1 MMAVTPVRLSVRL
14 LSTACFLGLLSAP
27 ALAQTATPTTPS
39 PVVPGNAVP
48 PGADTPGLQADQAAG
63 QGALVSILQ
72 APRQDYDAQG
82 QHVGSFVLLPTL
94 DVTETYTSNVYASTE
109 DTKHDF
115 FTTVTPAV
123 SFNSGWDR
131 NFLGVSLGGEI
142 NRYANFTSEDT
153 ENFNSLVSGRYD
165 IIQGVYV
172 SANGGFQ
179 ILHEPRGSPNAV
191 NGEFPTEYHVGHG
204 ELAFVKDNAVVGLKV
219 NGSINHY
226 DYFNVPAMNPDAPV
240 IIETDRNR
248 TDYELTAEANYE
260 LVPHY
265 RAVLRASGNER
276 DYDQKFDPG
285 HFQRS
290 STGYQVDAGVALNI
304 ASKIDGEFYIG
315 YLNQSFDDRRLPDA
329 GGLGFG
335 ANLLW
340 NVDGVTSVRANLSRS
355 VEETIVVQ
363 ASSFIQTAASVTL
376 EHEFRQ
382 NILASVGFNY
392 AHQDYQ
398 NFGRVDDIYG
408 VNVEAKYLLTRNL
421 ATSLNVGYT
430 SKVSN
435 AIGDMQ
441 LSPYN
446 QAIVALRLRLQY

>member
-1 MMAVTPVRLSVRL
+1 MAAAPVSLSVRL
-14 LSTACFLGLLSAP
+14 LSTVCLLGLLSAP
-27 ALAQTATPTTPS
+27 AIAQTALPSTPT
-39 PVVPGNAVP
+39 PVVPGNAIP

-63 QGALVSILQ
+63 QGALVSIMQ
-72 APRQDYDAQG
+72 ASRPDYDAQG
-82 QHVGSFVLLPTL
+82 QRLGAFILLPTL
-94 DVTETYTSNVYASTE
+94 DVTETYSSNVYASTE

-115 FTTVTPAV
+115 FTTITPIV
-123 SFNSGWDR
+123 SLNSGWDR
-131 NFLGVSLGGEI
+131 NFLGMTLGGEI
-142 NRYANFTSEDT
+142 NRYANFVSENTS
-153 ENFNSLVSGRYD
+153 NFNSLVSGRYD
-165 IIQGVYV
+165 ILQGIYI

-191 NGEFPTEYHVGHG
+191 NGEFPTEYHVAHG
-204 ELAFVKDNAVVGLKV
+204 ELSFVKDNAIVGLRI

-226 DYFNVPAMNPDAPV
+226 DYFDVPAMNPLAPV

-248 TDYELTAEANYE
+248 TEYQLTAEGTYE
-260 LVPHY
+260 LAPHY

-304 ASKIDGEFYIG
+304 ASKVDGEFYIG
-315 YLNQSFDDRRLPDA
+315 YLDQSFDDPRFTDA

-340 NVDGVTSVRANLSRS
+340 NVDGVNSVRANLSRS

-363 ASSFIQTAASVTL
+363 ASSFIQTAVTLSL

-382 NILASVGFNY
+382 NILANVSFNY

-398 NFGRVDDIYG
+398 DFGRIDDIYG
-408 VNVEAKYLLTRNL
+408 FNIEGRYLLTRNL

-435 AIGDMQ
+435 AIGDAQ

>member
-1 MMAVTPVRLSVRL
+1 MAVTPVSLSARL

-27 ALAQTATPTTPS
+27 ALAQTATPNTPT

-72 APRQDYDAQG
+72 ASRPDYDAQG
-82 QHVGSFVLLPTL
+82 QHLGSFILLPTL
-94 DVTETYTSNVYASTE
+94 DVTETYTSNVYAATQ

-123 SFNSGWDR
+123 SLNSGWDR

-142 NRYANFTSEDT
+142 NRYAEFVSENTS
-153 ENFNSLVSGRYD
+153 NFNSLVSGRYD
-165 IIQGVYV
+165 ILQGIYIA
-172 SANGGFQ
+172 ANGGFQ

-204 ELAFVKDNAVVGLKV
+204 EISFVKDNAIVGLKV

-226 DYFNVPAMNPDAPV
+226 DYFDVPAMNPAAPV

-248 TDYELTAEANYE
+248 TDYEITAEGTYE
-260 LVPHY
+260 LAPHY

-290 STGYQVDAGVALNI
+290 STGYQVDAGIALNI
-304 ASKIDGEFYIG
+304 SSKIDGKFYIG
-315 YLNQSFDDRRLPDA
+315 YLDQSFDDPRFTDA

-340 NVDGVTSVRANLSRS
+340 NVDGLTSVRANLSRS
-355 VEETIVVQ
+355 VEETIVIQ
-363 ASSFIQTAASVTL
+363 ASSFIQTALSVSL
-376 EHEFRQ
+376 EHEFRK
-382 NILASVGFNY
+382 NILANVSFNY

-398 NFGRVDDIYG
+398 DFGRVDDIYG
-408 VNVEAKYLLTRNL
+408 FNIEGRYLLTRNL

-435 AIGDMQ
+435 AIGDLQ

>member
-1 MMAVTPVRLSVRL
+1 MAAEPASLSVRL
-14 LSTACFLGLLSAP
+14 LSTVCMMGLLSAP
-27 ALAQTATPTTPS
+27 AIAQTATPNTPT
-39 PVVPGNAVP
+39 PIVPGNATP

-72 APRQDYDAQG
+72 ASRPDYDAQG
-82 QHVGSFVLLPTL
+82 QHIGSFILLPTL
-94 DVTETYTSNVYASTE
+94 DVTETYSSNVYASTE

-115 FTTVTPAV
+115 FTTVTPVV
-123 SFNSGWDR
+123 SINSGWDR
-131 NFLGVSLGGEI
+131 NFLGMTLGGEI
-142 NRYANFTSEDT
+142 NRYANFVSENTS
-153 ENFNSLVSGRYD
+153 NFNSLVSGRYD
-165 IIQGVYV
+165 ILQGVYI

-179 ILHEPRGSPNAV
+179 ILHEPRGSPNSV
-191 NGEFPTEYHVGHG
+191 NGEFPTEYHVAHG
-204 ELAFVKDNAVVGLKV
+204 ELAFVKDNAVIGLNV
-219 NGSINHY
+219 TGSINHY
-226 DYFNVPAMNPDAPV
+226 DYFDVPAMNPFAPV
-240 IIETDRNR
+240 ILETDRNR
-248 TDYELTAEANYE
+248 TEYQLTAEGTYE
-260 LVPHY
+260 LAPHY
-265 RAVLRASGNER
+265 RAVLRASGNDR

-290 STGYQVDAGVALNI
+290 STGYQVDAGVALKI

-315 YLNQSFDDRRLPDA
+315 YLDQSFDDPRFTDA

-363 ASSFIQTAASVTL
+363 ASSFIQTALSVSV

-382 NILASVGFNY
+382 NILADVSFNY

-398 NFGRVDDIYG
+398 DFGRVDDIYG
-408 VNVEAKYLLTRNL
+408 FNIEGRYLLTRNL
-421 ATSLNVGYT
+421 ATSLDVGYT

-435 AIGDMQ
+435 AIGDLQ